1 MSIEGPKRLSQD
13 EAHDEANMLRA
24 KVGVSPET
32 GKIPEAVSPFYE
44 RDYVE
49 GKEPSAEDYDNALAA
64 LEELKKIA
72 EEEPD
77 TVKILHKLRDLPI
90 KVGSGLDLAFR
101 AIGVGIN
108 SLHPLAAFT
117 DPDNK
122 PDEGFIDAMKRRWER
137 TKTAHENE
145 NAAGMWHDAENEL
158 RALKARAKQFE
169 RKG

>member
-1 MSIEGPKRLSQD
+1 MNEN

-24 KVGVSPET
+24 KVGVSSET

-44 RDYVE
+44 GDYAE
-49 GKEPSAEDYDNALAA
+49 GKEPTAEDYDNALAA

-72 EEEPD
+72 EEEPS
-77 TVKILHKLRDLPI
+77 TVKILHKLRDLPM

-108 SLHPLAAFT
+108 TLHPMAAFT

-122 PDEGFIDAMKRRWER
+122 PDEGIVDAMKRRWGR

-145 NAAGMWHDAENEL
+145 NTGGMWHDAENEL
-158 RALKARAKQFE
+158 KALKARAEQFE
-169 RKG
+169 RRG